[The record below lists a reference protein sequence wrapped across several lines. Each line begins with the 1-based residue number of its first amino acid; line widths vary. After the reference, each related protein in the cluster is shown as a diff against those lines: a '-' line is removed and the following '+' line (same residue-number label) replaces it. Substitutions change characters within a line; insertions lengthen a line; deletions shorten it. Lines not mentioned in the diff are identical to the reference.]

1 MRGALLAVV
10 SVIGCLACM
19 DTAELTD
26 ADQLDPNFFNL
37 AEWVERRAL
46 ELDGVPL
53 TKTVI
58 INGLEE
64 TRTVEDVDWADELAP
79 FAQSN
84 IDRPALWD
92 AYAVDTISAAK
103 GQVTVTYRAID
114 SSLFTKRVQVLYADG
129 VLPLD
134 SAFSIEVR
142 NSFDSFVADTEQR
155 LSIRPGHYTVVSRQA
170 ARLLEPRTLS
180 ISAAWE
186 DNRLLENPAGL

>member
-10 SVIGCLACM
+10 SVIGSIACM

-37 AEWVERRAL
+37 AEWVERRAS

-58 INGLEE
+58 INGLTE
-64 TRTVEDVDWADELAP
+64 TRTVEDVDWSDELAP

-92 AYAVDTISAAK
+92 AYRVDTMLPANGRQILVYSAL
-103 GQVTVTYRAID
+103 D
-114 SSLFTKRVQVLYADG
+114 SSLFTKRIEVLFSDLAPPTDSLYA
-129 VLPLD
+129 
-134 SAFSIEVR
+134 ITIR
-142 NSFDSFVADTEQR
+142 NSFDSYVADTEQQLIMSAGR
-155 LSIRPGHYTVVSRQA
+155 YEVNSYQA
-170 ARLLEPRTLS
+170 ARLLEPRTLQ
-180 ISAAWE
+180 ITAEWDE
-186 DNRLLENPAGL
+186 EVVDPYQN

>member
-1 MRGALLAVV
+1 MATVASIL
-10 SVIGCLACM
+10 CLVGCM

-26 ADQLDPNFFNL
+26 ADQLDPDFFNL
-37 AEWVERRAL
+37 SGWVEQRAIEL
-46 ELDGVPL
+46 EGVPL
-53 TKTVI
+53 TKTVV

-64 TRTVEDVDWADELAP
+64 MRTIEDVDWADELAP

-92 AYAVDTISAAK
+92 AYAVDTMSAAE